1 MVLQEREK
9 QIPLTCAP
17 TLGWTRWLQKLMPF
31 VAEWPERWTHFYSWR
46 AELTSRSRGVL
57 RGFLFLHLRVLFLKG
72 EKKRKRNKG
81 LVKPLSQKDSDCIF
95 HFLSV
100 ICHGPPLQIFSMK
113 KPKCHLCQLP
123 TCHPDKVTTGQ
134 PLIFWWISWQD
145 AEPFVSAAS
154 RLSCCK

>member
-100 ICHGPPLQIFSMK
+100 ICHGPPLQIFPWKNPNAISVSC
-113 KPKCHLCQLP
+113 PLVTLTRSRLVSHWFSDGFLDRTLSHLCLLP
-123 TCHPDKVTTGQ
+123 AD
-134 PLIFWWISWQD
+134 
-145 AEPFVSAAS
+145 
-154 RLSCCK
+154 